1 MTQRYALLTTLVALV
16 AALAWTSWQPTP
28 TQAQTGPMM
37 EPPLDQLSG
46 DAFDQAFLQQMSM
59 HHAMA
64 AMMARPV
71 TANAAHQELKDLGS
85 TIIADQTR
93 EIAQMRTWA
102 KDWYGIELPDHLVMM
117 EGMHGGQMPMGNPGG
132 MMSPGGTMGSPG
144 EMMSGMGPS
153 MMDDMSM
160 MTTLGKLS
168 PPRLEAVFLSIMI
181 PHHESAIAMA
191 QLVPDRAA
199 HQELKDLAAQII
211 ASQSAEIDQ
220 MNAWLAAWY
229 GL

>member
-1 MTQRYALLTTLVALV
+1 MTRRFSLLATLVVFLTAV
-16 AALAWTSWQPTP
+16 AWATWQTTP

-46 DAFDQAFLQQMSM
+46 DAFDKAFLQQMSM

-64 AMMARPV
+64 VMMAGPV
-71 TANAAHQELKDLGS
+71 TTNAAHQELKDLGS

-102 KDWYGIELPDHLVMM
+102 KDWYGMELPDYLAMM
-117 EGMHGGQMPMGNPGG
+117 AGMHGSQMPMAGPGGTMNPGGTTGSPGG
-132 MMSPGGTMGSPG
+132 MMG
-144 EMMSGMGPS
+144 GMGPG
-153 MMDDMSM
+153 MMGDMSM
-160 MTTLGKLS
+160 MADLGKLA
-168 PPRLEAVFLSIMI
+168 PPRLEAVFLSMMI

-191 QLVPDRAA
+191 RLVPDRAA
-199 HQELKDLAAQII
+199 HQELKDLAGQII

-220 MNAWLAAWY
+220 MNSWLASWY